1 VAVGAVDQVA
11 IAEGVRLILGA
22 IGEDPARP
30 GIAETPERVA
40 RMYAEL
46 LNEVGRDP
54 AEELDVTFVE
64 KFDELILLRDI
75 PLYSFCEHHLIPFF
89 GRAHVAYVPNER
101 GQITGLSKIARVVE
115 AASRRPQ
122 LQERLTNDIAE
133 AILERLRP
141 KGVMVVVEA
150 EHLCLSMRGAKAPG
164 STMVTSVTK
173 GALRSDA
180 ATRQEAMRLIRGG

>member
-1 VAVGAVDQVA
+1 MAVGAVDQVA

-30 GIAETPERVA
+30 GIAETPARVA